1 MVRRASRDARA
12 EKLTDE
18 ESEASS
24 PIGSRRAGA
33 RSVRDTS
40 RPKTMSRREMLR
52 EKRRR
57 ERAGDLLEIIPYDRP
72 STRADFGKGPRPCL
86 YVACKYHLYLDVNP
100 ETGSIKINFPNSSSR
115 YIICA
120 FFIHIGS

>member
-12 EKLTDE
+12 EKLTDDSNAE
-18 ESEASS
+18 RS
-24 PIGSRRAGA
+24 PIGSKRTGT
-33 RSVRDTS
+33 RSVRETS

-72 STRADFGKGPRPCL
+72 QTRADCGQTQGNGAQVRGDTGGG
-86 YVACKYHLYLDVNP
+86 ALDHH
-100 ETGSIKINFPNSSSR
+100 F
-115 YIICA
+115 
-120 FFIHIGS
+120 